1 MATVTDTAAGVN
13 LESAVVILQLF
24 DSSVYLVN
32 KSDGEKRLPRK
43 DRHGTYHIEGSLVV
57 ADKATVKE
65 LVQQLVPLLKLLGNS
80 RKILLTPL
88 ARYWVAPC
96 CANVEHHTN
105 YNTRSYLSALGD
117 AVHVLRDH
125 IRDCLFTRRIPNFR
139 ILCPNRMIGVG
150 QRRQVPSDEEAAKA
164 AALWGNNPVHPTA
177 AAYRCMADCLMSDI
191 QNKEA
196 KYTNPS
202 RPTGTLTRP
211 KIDLSQERDNWV
223 TGCSAAAPRRDID
236 TQHAHS
242 GKGGSS
248 QRHQNRGTN
257 HPMRGSVRG
266 FTGRSSV
273 ASSRGSRG
281 GSRGGYGRRVWGRGR
296 WGSF

>member
-1 MATVTDTAAGVN
+1 MATVTETAAEVN
-13 LESAVVILQLF
+13 LETAVVILQLF

-65 LVQQLVPLLKLLGNS
+65 LVQQLSPLFKLLGNC
-80 RKILLTPL
+80 RKILLMPL

-96 CANVEHHTN
+96 CANEDHHTN
-105 YNTRSYLSALGD
+105 YSSPHYLSALGD
-117 AVHVLRDH
+117 AVHALRDH
-125 IRDCLFTRRIPNFR
+125 IRDCLFTRRVPNFR
-139 ILCPNRMIGVG
+139 VLCPNRMIGVG
-150 QRRQVPSDEEAAKA
+150 QRRQVPSDDEAAKA

-191 QNKEA
+191 QNEEA

-202 RPTGTLTRP
+202 RPTGDSKRP
-211 KIDLSQERDNWV
+211 KIDHSQGRDNWV
-223 TGCSAAAPRRDID
+223 TGCSAAAPRRDIRD
-236 TQHAHS
+236 NTGTVGS
-242 GKGGSS
+242 G
-248 QRHQNRGTN
+248 QRHQSSVTN
-257 HPMRGSVRG
+257 HRGS
-266 FTGRSSV
+266 
-273 ASSRGSRG
+273 ARGSRG
-281 GSRGGYGRRVWGRGR
+281 RGSVASHRGTRSGNRGGYGRRVWGRGR